1 MTVYTTQADEDAQA
15 EAYSMGYEDM
25 RPDVAQEIAGAAE
38 SEEAAITA
46 AAESLHH
53 FQESATWANTVA
65 PKLRELAGFE
75 DAGYGTFQQAPSG
88 EAQDRF
94 GTLLDAYT
102 EGYTDR
108 VLEAWESQQADS
120 EGGEA

>member
-1 MTVYTTQADEDAQA
+1 MTVYTTQADDDAEA

-25 RPDVAQEIAGAAE
+25 RPDTAQELTLGLE

-53 FQESATWANTVA
+53 FQESAIWANTVA
-65 PKLRELAGFE
+65 PQLRELAGFE
-75 DAGYGTFQQAPSG
+75 DAGYGTYQQAPSG

-94 GTLLDAYT
+94 DSLLDAYT

-108 VLEAWESQQADS
+108 VLKAWKSQREST
-120 EGGEA
+120 EGGDA

>member
-1 MTVYTTQADEDAQA
+1 MTVYTTQTAGDAQA

-25 RPDVAQEIAGAAE
+25 RPDVAQELVLGVE
-38 SEEAAITA
+38 SEDAVIEA

-65 PKLRELAGFE
+65 PRLRELAGFE

-94 GTLLDAYT
+94 DSLLDSYT

-108 VLEAWESQQADS
+108 VLEAWEAQQSDS
-120 EGGEA
+120 TGGDA

>member
-15 EAYSMGYEDM
+15 EAYGMGYEDM
-25 RPDVAQEIAGAAE
+25 RPDVAQELAGEAG
-38 SEEAAITA
+38 SEEAAIEA

-53 FQESATWANTVA
+53 LQESALWANTVA
-65 PKLRELAGFE
+65 PRLRELAGFE

-94 GTLLDAYT
+94 DSLLDSYT

-108 VLEAWESQQADS
+108 VLEAFETQQADS
-120 EGGEA
+120 EGGDA

>member
-38 SEEAAITA
+38 SEEGVIEA

-53 FQESATWANTVA
+53 LQESALWANTVA

-94 GTLLDAYT
+94 DTLLDSYT

-108 VLEAWESQQADS
+108 VLEAWESQQES
-120 EGGEA
+120 TEGGDA